1 MHKIFKKE
9 EIFTIPNLMS
19 IFRIVLLPV
28 IVWFYNF
35 KHNYLAAI
43 ILLLI
48 SGISDILDGIIARKC
63 NQISDFGKVID
74 PIADKM
80 TQGVLLICLI
90 FKHTQILIMLGVFIL
105 KEFLMILMGYVTI
118 KKKSVVNSAKWYGK
132 LNTVI
137 IYSVIFLLIIL
148 PDIPETVVNI
158 MIGVCIAVMAMS
170 FLSYAS
176 FYKKI
181 LNNNSKKQTIM

>member
-148 PDIPETVVNI
+148 PDIPETAVNI
-158 MIGVCIAVMAMS
+158 MIGVCIVVMAMS